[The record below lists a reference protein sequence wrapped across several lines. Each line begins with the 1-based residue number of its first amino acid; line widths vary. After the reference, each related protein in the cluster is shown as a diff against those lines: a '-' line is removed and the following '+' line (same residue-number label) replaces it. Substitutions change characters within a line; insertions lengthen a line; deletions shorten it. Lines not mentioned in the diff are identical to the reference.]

1 MTNTAAKEKEN
12 NTTNAKN
19 EMFIVKVKLNNDN
32 TAAIFYRTSTDKDAK
47 EVYYTGKDQV
57 TEDFKT
63 TFQGTVD
70 GLIGAV
76 QRLAPDKDKITMN
89 AIKLDYDNKGF
100 LKSALYSAKYAFNE
114 QNNAVININTPPLP
128 IYKEGME
135 NTFTIAGIHEDAL
148 HDVIVKAKAYI
159 NGETRTKQMKLV
171 VDNSE
176 G

>member
-1 MTNTAAKEKEN
+1 MTKTASKEKETG
-12 NTTNAKN
+12 TTNAKN

-57 TEDFKT
+57 AEDFKT

-70 GLIGAV
+70 GLLGV
-76 QRLAPDKDKITMN
+76 VTRLAPDKNKITMN
-89 AIKLDYDNKGF
+89 AIKLDYDKSGF

-114 QNNAVININTPPLP
+114 QNNAVINLNTPPLP

-148 HDVIVKAKAYI
+148 HDVIAKAKAYI